1 MPSTHRRAVY
11 PGSFDPF
18 HRGHENIVRRAAKLF
33 DELIVGVGFNAT
45 KIPALSMD
53 ERLEA
58 IRKIVTDLSNVKV
71 MTFSGLAVN
80 FVREQNAQFMVRGI
94 RALSDMEYEA
104 TMSLTNAT
112 MAPEIETVFLMAGKE
127 YTNLSSTLIRQIAT
141 HGGNLLPFVPEPI
154 IDHVE
159 RRFGKGQSEPQGA

>member
-1 MPSTHRRAVY
+1 M
-11 PGSFDPF
+11 
-18 HRGHENIVRRAAKLF
+18 
-33 DELIVGVGFNAT
+33 
-45 KIPALSMD
+45 SMD
-53 ERLEA
+53 ERLDA
-58 IRKIVTDLSNVKV
+58 IRRIVDDMAHVRV

-80 FVREQNAQFMVRGI
+80 FVRDQEAQFMVRGI

-141 HGGNLLPFVPEPI
+141 HGGNLVPFVPEPI
-154 IDHVE
+154 IEHVQ
-159 RRFGKGQSEPQGA
+159 RRFGKAPEGMEEG